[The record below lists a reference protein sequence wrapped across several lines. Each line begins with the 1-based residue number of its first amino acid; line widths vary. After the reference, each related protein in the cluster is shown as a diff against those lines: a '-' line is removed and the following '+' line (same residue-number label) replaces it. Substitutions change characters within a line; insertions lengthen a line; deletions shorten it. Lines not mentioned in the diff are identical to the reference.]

1 MKKSTNI
8 FKVCLKLINWGLFI
22 FYSITVLLECI
33 SGFRAEILD
42 VGTQTELTALDHS
55 VVSNIISTN
64 GFNVIVLSVLLALIL
79 ASNIIFSIIS
89 KKGFIVAGLT
99 NVVFSFLWIAVYFN
113 NIIQFP
119 SYGYS
124 SLDIINPTSFFNGI
138 MVKVILGIF
147 SFILTSV
154 YIIAIKRLKIK
165 NL

>member
-8 FKVCLKLINWGLFI
+8 FKICLKFINWGLFI

-79 ASNIIFSIIS
+79 ATNIIFSIIS

-99 NVVFSFLWIAVYFN
+99 NVVFSFLWIAIYFN

-138 MVKVILGIF
+138 MVKVILGIV

>member
-79 ASNIIFSIIS
+79 ATNIIFSIIS

-119 SYGYS
+119 NYGYS

>member
-55 VVSNIISTN
+55 VVSNIISKN

-89 KKGFIVAGLT
+89 KKGFIVAELT